1 MPVARFV
8 DVIVVRAIERHRT
21 RVRFPRFRR
30 ASRRRADVRRPR
42 LWCLGGFSCLAVHDA
57 FSPEKQKGHHPYRM
71 MALGS
76 TRLLCWLHHPMAVGI
91 RIMPTLV
98 RSRPSS
104 SQLDTP
110 TDASVDALKARGLEL
125 AVMSLLEDQNQA
137 YKSSFQGLGP

>member
-1 MPVARFV
+1 MTVAGFV
-8 DVIVVRAIERHRT
+8 DVIVVRAVDRNGRRMRFPGFHRT
-21 RVRFPRFRR
+21 
-30 ASRRRADVRRPR
+30 SRRRADVRRPR
-42 LWCLGGFSCLAVHDA
+42 LWRRGGLSCLVVHDA
-57 FSPEKQKGHHPYRM
+57 FSFEKQKGHHPYRM

-104 SQLDTP
+104 SELDTP
-110 TDASVDALKARGLEL
+110 TDASVDAFKVRGLEL

-137 YKSSFQGLGP
+137 

>member
-1 MPVARFV
+1 
-8 DVIVVRAIERHRT
+8 
-21 RVRFPRFRR
+21 
-30 ASRRRADVRRPR
+30 
-42 LWCLGGFSCLAVHDA
+42 
-57 FSPEKQKGHHPYRM
+57 
-71 MALGS
+71 
-76 TRLLCWLHHPMAVGI
+76 MAVGI

>member
-8 DVIVVRAIERHRT
+8 DVIVVRGAIERHRT
-21 RVRFPRFRR
+21 RVRFPGFRR

-42 LWCLGGFSCLAVHDA
+42 LWRGRGFSCLAVHDA
-57 FSPEKQKGHHPYRM
+57 LPEKQKGHHPYRM

-76 TRLLCWLHHPMAVGI
+76 TRLLCWLHHPVAVGI

-104 SQLDTP
+104 SELDTP
-110 TDASVDALKARGLEL
+110 TDGAVDALKARQVEL
-125 AVMSLLEDQNQA
+125 AVMTRLENQNQT
-137 YKSSFQGLGP
+137 